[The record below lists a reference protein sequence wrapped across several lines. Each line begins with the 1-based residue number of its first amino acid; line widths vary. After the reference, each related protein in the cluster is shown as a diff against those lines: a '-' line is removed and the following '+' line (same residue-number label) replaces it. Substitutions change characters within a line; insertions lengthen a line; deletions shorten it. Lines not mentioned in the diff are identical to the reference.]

1 MKKFQVRQGD
11 VFVEALDGE
20 IPANAKPVKADAG
33 RTILAYGEVTG
44 HAHALPGSQAKLFR
58 VVDESSMTSYL
69 TVSKTVALQHEEHA
83 PIEIPPGNYRV
94 NIQREYHP
102 EAIRQVAD

>member
-1 MKKFQVRQGD
+1 MKRFQIRQGD

-20 IPANAKPVKADAG
+20 IPAMAKAVKPDAG

-44 HAHALPGSQAKLFR
+44 HAHAMPGAKAKLFR
-58 VVDESSMTSYL
+58 VADESTMTSYL
-69 TVSKTVALQHEEHA
+69 TVKETVALQHEEHA

-94 NIQREYHP
+94 NVQREYSP